1 MSSFGSTIKG
11 LVSGNFKG
19 AISDIADY
27 VSSFQITMQAIQQAK
42 QGFSTFLDYNK
53 DLTNISYTMDLPQNQ
68 LQSLGTSAIDMAKD
82 LSMSL
87 DNTMDIYKIY
97 ANMNTTASEIQQT
110 AKPTA
115 ILSNLSGVDAS
126 TAADQ
131 VQGIL
136 QQFHMLD
143 DGATTAADASMHIV
157 DVLDKVSGSVGID
170 YAKGIKIISDAVQA
184 SGQVAY
190 DAGMSYEQL
199 AAITAKVSERT
210 REDGSS
216 IGNALKTIITRTT
229 KVGKMPQYADEVD
242 NAALSNASASLHSVG
257 VDVYNPDGSDRGIIT
272 VMSELKDK
280 WDDLTD
286 AQQAKISY
294 DVAATRQTS
303 KFKSMLDAFTDSM
316 SLAEEATTANG
327 NAEANQEKYMEST
340 AGRLQAIKTQM
351 QEFWVNFYNSGT
363 VNGVLDFVQG
373 LTEGFTN
380 LEKTLGPIPAL
391 ITAVFA
397 AMTVKNA
404 ALTGLKFLS
413 GDGLAKVVG

>member
-1 MSSFGSTIKG
+1 MQNLAKNASKYEKVTNKGTEIDWTANRTKNTKDASAFLNQYASSIGLTSEISTKINESTGQVTKTFTDISGNTVTLTGNIDKFNDSLRVTQSLVSKSGSGMSSFGNSIKG
-11 LVSGNFKG
+11 MVSGNFKG
-19 AISDIADY
+19 AIADIASY
-27 VSSFQITMQAIQQAK
+27 VSYFQVTMKAIQQAK
-42 QGFSTFLDYNK
+42 QGFNDFLNFQK
-53 DLTNISYTMDLPQNQ
+53 DLTNISYTMNLSPDQ
-68 LQSLGTSAIDMAKD
+68 LQNLGTSAIDMAKD

-136 QQFHMLD
+136 QQFHMLE
-143 DGATTAADASMHIV
+143 DGSTTAADASMHIV

-190 DAGMSYEQL
+190 DAGISYEQL

-242 NAALSNASASLHSVG
+242 NATLSNASASLHAIG

-286 AQQAKISY
+286 AQQAKIAF
-294 DVAATRQTS
+294 DVAATRLKAS
-303 KFKSMLDAFTDSM
+303 LCMKKF
-316 SLAEEATTANG
+316 
-327 NAEANQEKYMEST
+327 
-340 AGRLQAIKTQM
+340 I
-351 QEFWVNFYNSGT
+351 
-363 VNGVLDFVQG
+363 
-373 LTEGFTN
+373 
-380 LEKTLGPIPAL
+380 LE
-391 ITAVFA
+391 
-397 AMTVKNA
+397 
-404 ALTGLKFLS
+404 
-413 GDGLAKVVG
+413 